1 MGRRGPKPLPTAIKA
16 ARGTLQKC
24 RTNPDE
30 PELAPPSSLTPPPD
44 LKGKGRVEWL
54 RLVKDLTEKG
64 VLRDAD
70 MTTFEGYC
78 RTLTLL
84 EMIEKQIR
92 RVGLA
97 GALATGLLGNR
108 IKLQTQTKQLAAELG
123 LTPSSRSGVKAVEK
137 KAPGKLE
144 QFLRVV
150 K

>member
-1 MGRRGPKPLPTAIKA
+1 MGRRGTRPLPTAIKA
-16 ARGTLQKC
+16 ARGTLRKC
-24 RTNPDE
+24 RTNSEE
-30 PELAPPSSLTPPPD
+30 PQLAAPNSLEPPAD
-44 LKGKGRVEWL
+44 LKGKGRDEWK
-54 RLVKDLTEKG
+54 RLIKDLTDKG

-70 MTTFEGYC
+70 MSTFEGYC

-97 GALATGLLGNR
+97 GALATGLLSNR

>member
-30 PELAPPSSLTPPPD
+30 PQLAAPSSQDPPKD
-44 LKGKGRVEWL
+44 LKGAGRRYWL
-54 RLVKDLTEKG
+54 DNVGELVEKG
-64 VLRDAD
+64 VLRDVDLAV
-70 MTTFEGYC
+70 FESCC
-78 RTLTLL
+78 RAWSMKMNL
-84 EMIEKQIR
+84 ERQVA

-97 GALATGLLGNR
+97 GAIATGLLGALH
-108 IKLQTQTKQLAAELG
+108 KWTALHKQLGAEVG
-123 LTPSSRSGVKAVEK
+123 LSPSSRSGVKAIEK
-137 KAPGKLE
+137 KQPGKLE